1 MSFTRLQT
9 KEHLEGMLH
18 STSLNKVTNLSSLL
32 ERAGRNLISK
42 IDPEETIRI
51 AQITNKVHDDIF
63 DYSCPSD
70 LKGRKVLDIRPQ
82 INRNEGDSFQQ
93 LHSKEFDMFKDSD
106 TFEIRWNNGVKS
118 LRLSKD
124 VTPSPTTLHEMDS
137 ITSNGTWAVNG
148 KASNL
153 TLDTNNYVS
162 GSGCLN
168 FDLDSAGSSTSGGI
182 LVTDMTAVDLSDE
195 DEIGTF
201 FVWVYLP
208 NISIITSIYLWWGND
223 TSNYWTSLATS
234 AHDQTSFKTGWNL
247 VKFAWNGATETG
259 TVDPATINYLRV
271 TINYDGTAETDIR
284 VDKIIVSTGEIF
296 EIEYYSKYLFT
307 NSGGTRQ
314 GTFSDDADIVVLED
328 DAFNIYTNECG
339 LLLSQ
344 QQKGKDSRVDE
355 LFFRKELYGDQ
366 TSPTTEG
373 RMGLYKAY
381 KVDHPAESIKPKGFY
396 YRL

>member
-1 MSFTRLQT
+1 MSFTCLQT

-18 STSLNKVTNLSSLL
+18 STTLNKVTNLSSLL

-42 IDPEETIRI
+42 IDLEETIRI

-63 DYSCPSD
+63 DYSCPAD
-70 LKGRKVLDIRPQ
+70 LKGRKIIDIRPQ
-82 INRNEGDSFQQ
+82 VNRNEGDSFQQ
-93 LHSKEFDMFKDSD
+93 LHSKEFDMFKSSD

-124 VTPSPTTLHEMDS
+124 VTPSPVTLHEMDS
-137 ITSNGTWAVNG
+137 ITSNGTWAVG
-148 KASNL
+148 GDATNL
-153 TLDTNNYVS
+153 TLDTDNFIS
-162 GSGCLN
+162 GGGALN
-168 FDLDSAGSSTSGGI
+168 FDIDASGSSAHI
-182 LVTDMTAVDLSDE
+182 EITDMTAVDLTKL
-195 DEIGTF
+195 DEIGVL

-208 NISIITSIYLWWGND
+208 DTSIITSIALRWGND
-223 TSNYWTSLATS
+223 TSNYWTVTS
-234 AHDQTSFKTGWNL
+234 TEPHDQSSFKTGWNL

-259 TVDPATINYLRV
+259 TVAPATIDYLRV
-271 TINYDGTAETDIR
+271 TVAYDGTADTDIR
-284 VDKIIVSTGEIF
+284 VDKIVASTGEIF

-314 GTFSDDADIVVLED
+314 GTFNDDADIVVLED

-344 QQKGKDSRVDE
+344 QQKGKDARVDE
-355 LFFRKELYGDQ
+355 LFFRKELYGDPA
-366 TSPTTEG
+366 SPTVEG

-396 YRL
+396 YRI